1 MNAAYN
7 KFRRFCAF
15 LTGAV
20 LLISGI
26 LKLMDPTGAGLV
38 VKAYFDFLHIGFMNP
53 LAKTV
58 AVTLALAEGV
68 LGSALMSGVW
78 RRITGIAAFSMMGF
92 FTLIT
97 IVLAIANPAMDCG
110 CFGEAVHL
118 THLQSLVK
126 NLILDI
132 LLCIAFIPFRD
143 FGRPKKVKYVSF
155 GISALSLAVFMVW
168 SLISLPLKDYTDFAP
183 GKVLAASDNEDY
195 ISLAEP
201 VFIYEKDGE
210 RKNFRLDNLPDS
222 SWTFVDS
229 KVIEDEFTRRPVLSL
244 RNGEGNYCDSIAADG
259 QLMAVSVYRKLGTR
273 NAAMLEKFLDEA
285 SSVGYNVL
293 IITADEEYLPEGF
306 RKDAVVS
313 DYKTIITLNRSNGGV
328 TYISDGQIVRKWS
341 GNFRSDIAKMTAL
354 KEDDAT
360 SLALE
365 SQSHGSLCF
374 QGLLLY
380 VFAVLLLL

>member
-1 MNAAYN
+1 
-7 KFRRFCAF
+7 
-15 LTGAV
+15 
-20 LLISGI
+20 
-26 LKLMDPTGAGLV
+26 MDPTGAGLV

-155 GISALSLAVFMVW
+155 GISALSLSAFMVW
-168 SLISLPLKDYTDFAP
+168 SLISLPLKDYTDFAA

-259 QLMAVSVYRKLGTR
+259 QLMAYMHHGFWKCMDTQRDKLK
-273 NAAMLEKFLDEA
+273 LEEMIA
-285 SSVGYNVL
+285 
-293 IITADEEYLPEGF
+293 
-306 RKDAVVS
+306 
-313 DYKTIITLNRSNGGV
+313 
-328 TYISDGQIVRKWS
+328 S
-341 GNFRSDIAKMTAL
+341 GNAPWM
-354 KEDDAT
+354 
-360 SLALE
+360 
-365 SQSHGSLCF
+365 
-374 QGLLLY
+374 
-380 VFAVLLLL
+380 VW

>member
-26 LKLMDPTGAGLV
+26 LKLMDPTGAGLI

-78 RRITGIAAFSMMGF
+78 RRITGIAAFSLMGF

-155 GISALSLAVFMVW
+155 GISALSLAAFMVW
-168 SLISLPLKDYTDFAP
+168 SLVSLPLKDYTDFAP

-210 RKNFRLDNLPDS
+210 RKNFRMDNLPDS

-244 RNGEGNYCDSIAADG
+244 RDNEGNYCDSLAADG
-259 QLMAVSVYRKLGTR
+259 QLMAVSVYRKLGGK
-273 NAAMLEKFLDEA
+273 NASGLGKFLSEA
-285 SSVGYNVL
+285 RSTGYNTL

-313 DYKTIITLNRSNGGV
+313 DYKTVMTLNRSNGGV

-341 GNFRSDIAKMTAL
+341 CNFRPDSAKMTAL